1 MLIMRDKLP
10 FLMKSVIEMLA
21 LNPSVL
27 DSSPSLVQGNDRAT
41 IVSQFQIIYL
51 EIIIH
56 TFYKVILQV
65 QYDKV
70 KFKSTELNAEY
81 CKKIFLLN
89 TLFILKKA
97 LMDNP

>member
-27 DSSPSLVQGNDRAT
+27 HSSSSLVQGNDRAT

-51 EIIIH
+51 YKIIH

-65 QYDKV
+65 QYVRVKLNQPNLMLITAKNYFYLTRYIKV
-70 KFKSTELNAEY
+70 KKPE
-81 CKKIFLLN
+81 
-89 TLFILKKA
+89 
-97 LMDNP
+97 